1 MIKQNLT
8 KRQKAMQEKVTVGKV
23 YSIDDALK
31 LVTELSKVKFLES
44 VDVAINL
51 GVDPKKSDQ
60 VVRARTT
67 LPNGTGRSGRRI
79 AVFARGDAAD
89 AAKAA
94 GAHIV
99 GFDELADQVKQDG
112 KLDCDIVLATPE
124 AMKIVGAL
132 GQILGPR
139 GLMPNP
145 KEGTVTNDMTTAIKN
160 VVNGVRIRTDKNGII
175 HCPIGTVK
183 MDLSALKENL
193 QSIIVDLKKLKPATS
208 KGAYIKRITISTTM
222 GLGLLVDIGSVDA

>member
-1 MIKQNLT
+1 VIKQNLT
-8 KRQKAMQEKVTVGKV
+8 KRQRAIHEKLTVDKV
-23 YSIDDALK
+23 YPIDEALK
-31 LVTELSKVKFLES
+31 LSIEFSNVKFLES

-60 VVRARTT
+60 VVRARTV
-67 LPNGTGRSGRRI
+67 LPNGTGRTGRRI

-94 GAHIV
+94 GATIV
-99 GFDELADQVKQDG
+99 GFEELADQVKQDG
-112 KLDCDIVLATPE
+112 KLDCDIVIATPE
-124 AMKIVGAL
+124 AMKIVGTL

-145 KEGTVTNDMTTAIKN
+145 KEGTVTNDVTTAIKN
-160 VVNGVRIRTDKNGII
+160 VTNGVRIRTDKNGII

-183 MDLSALKENL
+183 MDVNALKANL
-193 QSIIVDLKKLKPATS
+193 HSIVVDLKKLKPATS

-222 GLGLLVDIGSVDA
+222 GPGLMVDIGSVEA